1 MSLFRPGFWVAQQ
14 ADGMRFWRR
23 ALEDFPDFAPVDGTW
38 VRYLVTM
45 QTGLGALPKEW
56 SLSRRRALIAR
67 ACRRTGMSALM
78 SRLGHL
84 ANPRGAIRVVN
95 YHQTLPGN
103 AETLERH
110 LQWYERHFCP
120 AGPGDLRDVMQG
132 RTWTRLRPGIVLTFD
147 DGLRSN
153 FEVAAP
159 LLERYG
165 MRGWF
170 FVTTG
175 LTDCPD
181 VQQRQHA
188 AQHRLLGAIL
198 EQPSETGRIAMS
210 WDELRQL
217 RARGHQVGSHTHSHA
232 RLGEDVDP
240 GTVRSEVFDSKARL
254 ESMLAAPV
262 SSFCWVGGELGSYSR
277 HAADCIREAGYE
289 FAFQT
294 TCALT
299 TARTNP
305 HQIPRTNVE
314 DRWPVEMAA
323 FQTSGLLDLA
333 YLRKRRSVQAR
344 TRPFSDARTAACTPR
359 A

>member
-1 MSLFRPGFWVAQQ
+1 MPLPPEWTLRRS
-14 ADGMRFWRR
+14 R
-23 ALEDFPDFAPVDGTW
+23 ALAARAFRA
-38 VRYLVTM
+38 
-45 QTGLGALPKEW
+45 TGL
-56 SLSRRRALIAR
+56 
-67 ACRRTGMSALM
+67 SALAPRVA
-78 SRLGHL
+78 RLT
-84 ANPRGAIRVVN
+84 NPRGAIRVVN

-110 LQWYERHFCP
+110 LEWYAMHFCP
-120 AGPGDLRDVMQG
+120 AGPEDLRDVIRG
-132 RTWTRLRPGIVLTFD
+132 GTWTRARPGIVLTFD

-159 LLERYG
+159 LLERFG

-170 FVTTG
+170 FVTTS

-181 VQQRQHA
+181 ADQQAHA
-188 AQHRLLGAIL
+188 ARHNLLGAIL
-198 EQPSETGRIAMS
+198 ERPSTTGRIAMS

-254 ESMLAAPV
+254 ECMLAAPV

-323 FQTSGLLDLA
+323 FQTSGLLDFA
-333 YLRKRRSVQAR
+333 YLRKRRAVQAK
-344 TRPFSDARTAACTPR
+344 TRPLSDARTAACRPR